1 MNWGT
6 GVLQPSALLL
16 LAFCAID
23 CVAARSSDT
32 RVPVSTLR
40 SSSLTRLVTDAKFC
54 AGKDDVVR
62 QMRGTERLFQVIYD
76 IAKKNYEIHKVSRNF
91 LWRRH
96 PDLNRGIKVLQTSAL
111 PLGYVAGL
119 ARVAGFEPA
128 HDGIRIRCLTAWR
141 YPKI

>member
-1 MNWGT
+1 MQT
-6 GVLQPSALLL
+6 SALLL

-32 RVPVSTLR
+32 RVPVCTLR

-96 PDLNRGIKVLQTSAL
+96 PDLNWGIKVLQTSAL

>member
-6 GVLQPSALLL
+6 GVLQTSALLL

-76 IAKKNYEIHKVSRNF
+76 IAKKNYEIHKVSRIFLEATPRFELGNKGF
-91 LWRRH
+91 ADLCLTTWLWR
-96 PDLNRGIKVLQTSAL
+96 LI
-111 PLGYVAGL
+111 
-119 ARVAGFEPA
+119 
-128 HDGIRIRCLTAWR
+128 LTKDA
-141 YPKI
+141 

>member
-1 MNWGT
+1 M
-6 GVLQPSALLL
+6 VYRLLLQTSALLL
-16 LAFCAID
+16 LVFCAID

-40 SSSLTRLVTDAKFC
+40 FSSLTRLVTDAKFC

-96 PDLNRGIKVLQTSAL
+96 PDLNWGIKVLQTSAL

>member
-6 GVLQPSALLL
+6 GVLQTSALLL
-16 LAFCAID
+16 LVFCAID

-76 IAKKNYEIHKVSRNF
+76 IAKKITRYIKYLVF
-91 LWRRH
+91 FWRRH
-96 PDLNRGIKVLQTSAL
+96 PDLNWGIKVLQTSAL
-111 PLGYVAGL
+111 PLGYVAEL

>member
-6 GVLQPSALLL
+6 GVLQTSALLL

-96 PDLNRGIKVLQTSAL
+96 PDLNWGIKVLQTSAL